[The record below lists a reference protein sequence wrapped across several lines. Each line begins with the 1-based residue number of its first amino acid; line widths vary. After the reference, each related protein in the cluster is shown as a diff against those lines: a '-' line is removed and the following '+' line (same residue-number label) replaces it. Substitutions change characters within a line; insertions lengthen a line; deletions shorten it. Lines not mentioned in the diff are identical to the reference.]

1 MYKVWAIVAVVL
13 GSGLGVGGAHA
24 QELQLATFQ
33 ETAQVLVDRTLSGNV
48 TASVTL
54 QSTSNQEIKIP
65 SDLNQRILDSQRIVS
80 VVLTNHDGC
89 GVLGVSD
96 EGCILVNVA
105 RAPEDTNIVKVQE
118 AARQNGDQIIGGLN
132 ELFDTDATYHSSFL
146 HHKDVINEMLGTS
159 GAVSGRDVVSAVY
172 TMPREDTHA
181 MYQKV
186 SALTLDRRIRDSGGF
201 YSTASSLASHENS
214 HMALSI
220 LPAQGTSLF
229 QLRVASDYPGADSTN
244 RLSPL
249 DYFHTDE
256 IRRSDYFAGGFY
268 PLNSIFQVVIL
279 SPEEITI
286 QDVNA
291 DLIPTREVGG
301 EPIPTEFDR
310 SGWVFDEKPSTKIE
324 AKYLFGT
331 KTSASGGE
339 LKLAYGTAAEEVE
352 IGPGG
357 GPSFE
362 IDESVAVAAIIAA
375 FAAAAAGFY
384 LRGYRRGP

>member
-1 MYKVWAIVAVVL
+1 MYRILAVIAVVL
-13 GSGLGVGGAHA
+13 GAGLGGAHA

-96 EGCILVNVA
+96 ESCILVNVA
-105 RAPEDTNIVKVQE
+105 RAPEDTNIIKIQE
-118 AARQNGDQIIGGLN
+118 AAKQNGDRIIGELN

-172 TMPREDTHA
+172 TMPREDTQP
-181 MYQKV
+181 MYQKI

-201 YSTASSLASHENS
+201 YSTANSLASHENS

-220 LPAQGTSLF
+220 LPGQGTSLF
-229 QLRVASDYPGADSTN
+229 QLRVSSDYPGADNTN

-256 IRRSDYFAGGFY
+256 IRRSNYFAGGFY

-279 SPEEITI
+279 SPEEIAI

-291 DLIPTREVGG
+291 SLIPTKEIDG
-301 EPIPTEFDR
+301 EPIPTEFGQ
-310 SGWVFDEKPSTKIE
+310 SGWVFDEKHSTKIE
-324 AKYLFGT
+324 AKYLFGM
-331 KTSASGGE
+331 KTSASSNE
-339 LKLAYGTAAEEVE
+339 LKLAYGTAEEGVKINPDGE
-352 IGPGG
+352 
-357 GPSFE
+357 PSFE
-362 IDESVAVAAIIAA
+362 IDESAAIVAIIVI

>member
-1 MYKVWAIVAVVL
+1 MCRILAIIAVVL
-13 GSGLGVGGAHA
+13 GAGLGAGGAHA

-65 SDLNQRILDSQRIVS
+65 SDLNQRILDNQRIVS

-105 RAPEDTNIVKVQE
+105 RAPEDTNIIKIQE
-118 AARQNGDQIIGGLN
+118 AAKQNGDQIIDGLN
-132 ELFDTDATYHSSFL
+132 EMFDTDAAYHSSFL

-172 TMPREDTHA
+172 TMPREDTQT
-181 MYQKV
+181 MYQKI

-201 YSTASSLASHENS
+201 YTTASSLASHENS

-220 LPAQGTSLF
+220 LPMHGTSLF
-229 QLRVASDYPGADSTN
+229 QLRVSSDYPGADDTN

-291 DLIPTREVGG
+291 NLIPTRQIDG
-301 EPIPTEFDR
+301 EPIPTEFGR
-310 SGWVFDEKPSTKIE
+310 NGWVFDGKHSTKIE

-331 KTSASGGE
+331 KTSASGNE
-339 LKLAYGTAAEEVE
+339 LKLAYGTAAEEVK
-352 IGPGG
+352 ISPGG
-357 GPSFE
+357 EPSFE
-362 IDESVAVAAIIAA
+362 VDESVAIVAIIAV
-375 FAAAAAGFY
+375 FAAAAAGF
-384 LRGYRRGP
+384 